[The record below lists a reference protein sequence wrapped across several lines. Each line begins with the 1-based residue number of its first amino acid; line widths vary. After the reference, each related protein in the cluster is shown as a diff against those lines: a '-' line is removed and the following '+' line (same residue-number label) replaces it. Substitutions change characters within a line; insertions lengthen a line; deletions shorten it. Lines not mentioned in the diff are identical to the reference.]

1 MLLHFLP
8 VNLKSLALLTA
19 GCARYCTLIPCL
31 SKFPAHCRS
40 FQFQKVSLSNVKVY
54 TRYLD
59 IMLAILNRNN
69 FIRKKDYRSIINN
82 TAVL

>member
-54 TRYLD
+54 MRYLD
-59 IMLAILNRNN
+59 IILAILNRNN
-69 FIRKKDYRSIINN
+69 FIIKKEQS
-82 TAVL
+82 AVLYVV